1 MQTII
6 IYTCIIFA
14 KKLALARELL
24 VCLNFSP
31 KIVYLCVSCKIV
43 GQFANFLV
51 IKLDKQKV
59 IFFQNNNNNDYK
71 NFCLRIM
78 IAEKKL
84 VNCENFQKVYA
95 IYAPRDRYLGNRK
108 RLRRLILEIFRLVIP
123 I

>member
-59 IFFQNNNNNDYK
+59 NFFQNNNNNYKFLFENYDYK
-71 NFCLRIM
+71 
-78 IAEKKL
+78 KKL
-84 VNCENFQKVYA
+84 VNCENF
-95 IYAPRDRYLGNRK
+95 
-108 RLRRLILEIFRLVIP
+108 
-123 I
+123 